1 MSEKGILSPKGFSA
15 SAVRCGIKES
25 AAGKSAVSTKNDLAI
40 IVSDISCSSAALFTS
55 NKIRAAPILVSSE
68 NLKKSSFKT
77 RAIIVN
83 SGNANAC
90 TGKQGIEDAKEMC
103 RLVANNLK
111 IEETEVLVASTGVIG
126 RKMPMEKLRNGIAVA
141 CSSISSSSEIAN
153 EIARAIMTTDTFPKQ
168 FVKEISIDGK
178 KVTLA
183 GIAKGAGMIA
193 PNLATMLC
201 FITTDAKITSNAL
214 QSSLKESVSK
224 SFNSISVDGDMSTND
239 TIFILANGIA
249 GNAEITKANSSVFQE
264 ALDFICLELAKSIV
278 KDGEGATKLIE
289 VVVKGAKSEKEAKA
303 AAMTVVN
310 SPLVKTAIY
319 GRDPNWGRIAAA
331 LGRSG
336 AVLEEEKLKIS
347 LIGIEIFN
355 GAPTGREDECKKEM
369 EKKEIKIIADL
380 QIGNFSATAYG
391 CDLTEKYIEINAEYT
406 T

>member
-1 MSEKGILSPKGFSA
+1 MSEKGILSPKGFGA
-15 SAVRCGIKES
+15 SATRCGIKES
-25 AAGKSAVSTKNDLAI
+25 ATSTKNDLAI

-68 NLKKSSFKT
+68 NLKKNNWKT

-90 TGKQGIEDAKEMC
+90 TGKQGIEDTKEMC
-103 RLVANNLK
+103 RLVANHLK
-111 IEETEVLVASTGVIG
+111 IKEIEVLVASTGVIG
-126 RKMPMEKLRNGIAVA
+126 RKMPMEKIKKGIAEV
-141 CSSISSSSEIAN
+141 CTSVSSSSGIAN

-168 FVKEISIDGK
+168 VVKEISIDGK
-178 KVTLA
+178 KITVA

-214 QSSLKESVSK
+214 QSALKESVSK
-224 SFNSISVDGDMSTND
+224 SFNCISVDGDTSTND
-239 TIFILANGIA
+239 TIFALANGLA
-249 GNAEITKANSSVFQE
+249 GNDEITKGNVVFQE
-264 ALDFICLELAKSIV
+264 ALDYICLELAKSIV

-289 VVVKGAKSEKEAKA
+289 VVVKGAKSENEAKS
-303 AAMTVVN
+303 AAMAVVN

-336 AVLEEEKLKIS
+336 AELSEEKLKIS
-347 LIGIEIFN
+347 LNGIEIFN
-355 GAPTGREDECKKEM
+355 GAPTGRESECKKEM
-369 EKKEIKIIADL
+369 EKKEITIVADL
-380 QIGNFSATAYG
+380 QMGNFSATAYG
-391 CDLTEKYIEINAEYT
+391 CDLTQKYVEINAEYT